1 MRKLVIIPGGFHPF
15 HAGHMALYT
24 AAREAFPSAEIYVA
38 ATADTSTRPFPFD
51 VKKKLARLA
60 GIPAHRFIQVKS
72 PFRANE
78 ITEHFEPNDTVLIF
92 VRSEKD
98 QAQQPQSGG
107 VKKDGTPSYL
117 QPYKRNKLEPMNR
130 HAYMDYLPVAQFG
143 SGMTSATEIRSKW
156 PGMTPEQRAALVN
169 DMYPA
174 TVGNEQ
180 LTGVTVKMLNAVM
193 TPGPVNERENN
204 AETPDSEPD
213 DRERLQRAAKDPEY
227 LKAMLSSR
235 VHYAPYGDDEQAA
248 FFKWVQRSLKHSEE
262 DSQKQ
267 QQLILNLQAQIKQ
280 LKNNMTDLHNQP
292 AASLAQETAV
302 GEATLV
308 NDPDLGMQVRPDGG
322 MGSWSEDAL
331 VKNVAGKMSEM
342 LNMIRGKNY
351 QGLYHVLYKAGAVQ
365 SMVRALAEL
374 DGFRSQ
380 SSDPVAAGKE
390 VNLSD
395 YVSEKRTK
403 QPPLPTTGL

>member
-60 GIPAHRFIQVKS
+60 GIPEHRFIQVKS

-78 ITEHFEPNDTVLIF
+78 ITEHFDPASTVLIF

-98 QAQQPQSGG
+98 RAQPPQPGG

-156 PGMTPEQRAALVN
+156 PGMTPEQRAALIN
-169 DMYPA
+169 DMYPT
-174 TVGNEQ
+174 TVGNER
-180 LTGVTVKMLNAVM
+180 LTGVTVKMLDAVM
-193 TPGPVNERENN
+193 TPGAVSEDKEQDSKK
-204 AETPDSEPD
+204 PDFVSKA
-213 DRERLQRAAKDPEY
+213 RDPEY
-227 LKAMLSSR
+227 LKAMLGSR

-262 DSQKQ
+262 DSNKQ

-380 SSDPVAAGKE
+380 STDPVAAGKE

-395 YVSEKRTK
+395 YVSEKRTE

>member
-15 HAGHMALYT
+15 HAGHMALYD

-60 GIPAHRFIQVKS
+60 GIPEHRFIQVKS

-78 ITEHFEPNDTVLIF
+78 ITEHFDPASTVLIF

-98 QAQQPQSGG
+98 RAQPPQPGG
-107 VKKDGTPSYL
+107 VKKDGTPGYL
-117 QPYKRNKLEPMNR
+117 QPYKRNRLEPMSR

-156 PGMTPEQRAALVN
+156 PEMTPEIKAELVN
-169 DMYPA
+169 SMYPT
-174 TVGNEQ
+174 TVGNER
-180 LTGVTVKMLNAVM
+180 LTGVTVKMLDAVM
-193 TPGPVNERENN
+193 TPSGVSEEK
-204 AETPDSEPD
+204 ETKKDF
-213 DRERLQRAAKDPEY
+213 AAQARDPEY
-227 LKAMLSSR
+227 LRAMLGSR

-280 LKNNMTDLHNQP
+280 LKNNMIDLHNTP
-292 AASLAQETAV
+292 ATSVTQ
-302 GEATLV
+302 EATV
-308 NDPDLGMQVRPDGG
+308 DEASVINNPGLGLQIQPDGG
-322 MGSWSEDAL
+322 MGTWGEDAL
-331 VKNVAGKMSEM
+331 VKNLAGKFGEVLEM
-342 LNMIRGKNY
+342 LKGRNY
-351 QGLYHVLYKAGAVQ
+351 SGLHHVLYKSRVIE
-365 SMVRALAEL
+365 SMLDALAKYQEFTAQP
-374 DGFRSQ
+374 G
-380 SSDPVAAGKE
+380 AAKLAPGDQVDLGE
-390 VNLSD
+390 NND
-395 YVSEKRTK
+395 YIPEA
-403 QPPLPTTGL
+403 

>member
-24 AAREAFPSAEIYVA
+24 AARAAFPSAEIYVA

-60 GIPAHRFIQVKS
+60 GIPEHRFIQVKS

-78 ITEHFEPNDTVLIF
+78 ITEHFDPATTVLIF

-98 QAQQPQSGG
+98 RAQQPQSGS
-107 VKKDGTPSYL
+107 VKKDGTPGYL
-117 QPYKRNKLEPMNR
+117 QPYRRTRLEPMSQ
-130 HAYMDYLPVAQFG
+130 HAYMEYLPVAQFG
-143 SGMTSATEIRSKW
+143 SGMTSATEIRAKW
-156 PGMTPEQRAALVN
+156 PSMTPDLRAGLVN

-174 TVGNEQ
+174 TVGNDR
-180 LTGVTVKMLNAVM
+180 LTGVTVKMLDAVM
-193 TPGPVNERENN
+193 SSGSV
-204 AETPDSEPD
+204 SED
-213 DRERLQRAAKDPEY
+213 QEESSKKKSLISKARDPEY
-227 LKAMLSSR
+227 LRAMLGSR
-235 VHYAPYGDDEQAA
+235 VHYAPYGDDEQAG

-280 LKNNMTDLHNQP
+280 LKTNMADLQTQP
-292 AASLAQETAV
+292 V

-308 NDPDLGMQVRPDGG
+308 NDPELGMQLRPDGG
-322 MGSWSEDAL
+322 MGSWSEEAL
-331 VKNVAGKMSEM
+331 VKNLAGKMSEM
-342 LNMIRGKNY
+342 LNMVKAKNY
-351 QGLYHVLYKAGAVQ
+351 QGLYHVLYKAGTVQ

-374 DGFRSQ
+374 DGFESKTGNQ
-380 SSDPVAAGKE
+380 ALAPGKE
-390 VNLSD
+390 ISLSD
-395 YVSEKRTK
+395 YVSEKRTG
-403 QPPLPTTGL
+403 QPELPTVDINSL

>member
-15 HAGHMALYT
+15 HAGHMALYD
-24 AAREAFPSAEIYVA
+24 AARETFPSAEIYVA

-98 QAQQPQSGG
+98 QAQQPQPGG
-107 VKKDGTPSYL
+107 VKKDGTPGYL
-117 QPYKRNKLEPMNR
+117 QPYKRNRLEPMSR
-130 HAYMDYLPVAQFG
+130 HAYMAYLPVVQFG

-156 PGMTPEQRAALVN
+156 PGMAPEQRAALVN
-169 DMYPA
+169 SMYPA

-180 LTGVTVKMLNAVM
+180 LTGVTVKMLDAVM
-193 TPGPVNERENN
+193 APGPVNERENN
-204 AETPDSEPD
+204 ADAPDAEQNN
-213 DRERLQRAAKDPEY
+213 RERLQRAAKDPEY

-262 DSQKQ
+262 DSKKQ

-280 LKNNMTDLHNQP
+280 LKTNMIDLHQQP
-292 AASLAQETAV
+292 VEEASL
-302 GEATLV
+302 V
-308 NDPDLGMQVRPDGG
+308 NSPELGLQIRPDGG
-322 MGSWSEDAL
+322 MGSWDEASL
-331 VKNVAGKMSEM
+331 VKNVAQKFAEM
-342 LNMIRGKNY
+342 VNMVKSKNY

-374 DGFRSQ
+374 EGFQQKQGNR
-380 SSDPVAAGKE
+380 AIATGRE
-390 VNLSD
+390 INLSD
-395 YVSEKRTK
+395 YVSEKKTD
-403 QPPLPTTGL
+403 QPALPPLSPDQL